1 MEKLEKERLKTAKI
15 AAKSILG
22 MSCRL
27 KSVHYNF
34 VDKDINLYL
43 FTQGCFIVKVKV
55 DKVCK
60 VVNTKLTI
68 FGDIDEIENIT
79 NSDFERRL
87 KEDLNQ
93 S

>member
-1 MEKLEKERLKTAKI
+1 MEKLEKERLKIAKI
-15 AAKSILG
+15 AAKNILG

-27 KSVHYNF
+27 KSVHNF
-34 VDKDINLYL
+34 VDKDINLYR

-79 NSDFERRL
+79 DSDFERIL